1 MSAADSTKFL
11 MWLLT
16 FIMFM
21 GIILTYYNLNGKYL
35 ENGKYFGLYVIRLG
49 FFGSVAVALKSR
61 SREGFVGGMRS
72 LRNLYL

>member
-35 ENGKYFGLYVIRLG
+35 ENGKYFGLYVICLG

-61 SREGFVGGMRS
+61 SREGFVGGIRS

>member
-35 ENGKYFGLYVIRLG
+35 ENGKYFGLYVICLG